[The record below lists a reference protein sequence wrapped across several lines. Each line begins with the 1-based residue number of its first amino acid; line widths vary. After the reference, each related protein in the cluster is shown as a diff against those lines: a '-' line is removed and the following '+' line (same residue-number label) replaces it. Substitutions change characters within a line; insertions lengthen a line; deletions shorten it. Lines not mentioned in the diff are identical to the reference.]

1 MEINRKITNY
11 EQNILILNRER
22 EDLHRK
28 KMDYETKIT
37 MLTSEIERLN
47 MLIRTRTEEL
57 QRALQETESYR
68 QHSERKILTN

>member
-1 MEINRKITNY
+1 MEINRKTTNY

-57 QRALQETESYR
+57 QRAIQETESYR

>member
-1 MEINRKITNY
+1 MEINRKTTNY
-11 EQNILILNRER
+11 EQNLLILNRER